1 MTQTAQDALKTA
13 ILYSD
18 GERYAL
24 IKLPAAAITVA
35 AAIIAEIGEPFSA
48 LLIDKDEVSL
58 VLSADDLED
67 YAKRLP
73 GHETTGRYY
82 RLITFDGELSPDL
95 IGFMALIA
103 KTLADAGI
111 WILPLGAYTRD
122 HLLVPEEKFDAAIA
136 ALEQLKQKLTR

>member
-1 MTQTAQDALKTA
+1 MTQSAQDALKA
-13 ILYSD
+13 AVLYSD
-18 GERYAL
+18 NERYAL
-24 IKLPAAAITVA
+24 IKLPASAITA
-35 AAIIAEIGEPFSA
+35 AAGIIAEIGEPFAA

-58 VLSADDLED
+58 VMSAGDLED
-67 YAKRLP
+67 YGKRLP

-103 KTLADAGI
+103 KTLADAGV

-122 HLLVPEEKFDAAIA
+122 HLLVPEENYDTAIA
-136 ALEQLKQKLTR
+136 ALEQLKKSIKR

>member
-1 MTQTAQDALKTA
+1 MTQTAQEALKKA
-13 ILYSD
+13 VLYSD

-24 IKLPAAAITVA
+24 IKLPAPAITAA
-35 AAIIAEIGEPFSA
+35 AAIIAEIGEPFAA

-58 VLSADDLED
+58 VLSAGDLED

-73 GHETTGRYY
+73 GHETTGRFY

-95 IGFMALIA
+95 VGFMALIA

-122 HLLVPEEKFDAAIA
+122 HLLVPEEKFDAALA
-136 ALEQLKQKLTR
+136 ALEQLKQSMTR